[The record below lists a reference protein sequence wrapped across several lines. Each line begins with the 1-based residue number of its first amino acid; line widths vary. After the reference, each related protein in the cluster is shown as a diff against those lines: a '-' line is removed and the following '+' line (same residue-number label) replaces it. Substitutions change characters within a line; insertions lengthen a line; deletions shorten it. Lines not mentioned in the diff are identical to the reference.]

1 MIEGDEMENPF
12 FIELEQEPH
21 GWDKLERI
29 LASFLGGALAA
40 LALYLFF
47 VNTEEL
53 WSLLVALD
61 YDQDKVDLIAI
72 AGSAVVALLLTIF
85 LESKKA
91 RPANSEKLHYW
102 FQAIIRY
109 FLAYV
114 FLIYGF
120 AKVFHN
126 QFYSFSS
133 TLDMPLGE
141 ITGLT
146 LTWRFFG
153 YSYAYTLFVASS
165 QIIGSILLFYRRTTT
180 LGAVLLLPV
189 ISNIVFVNFTHNI
202 PVRLY
207 SAIYLMMVLYLLF
220 GDIKR
225 LKALFWDNRTF
236 GGRAF
241 PIFSKRRLRLL
252 VKYFVIIIFFTIA
265 VSENYYYYVTA
276 QRITTPLY
284 GVWEV
289 EDYQVNGVSR
299 AADADPSVWKKVY
312 FESDMFVSIKTGEP
326 KPEVYISKLASQNQ
340 TIKLMNRN
348 QYNTSEEGSFD
359 FEGSYQLVSD
369 HNLIIKVSNG
379 ADTIR
384 VTLKR
389 LR

>member
-1 MIEGDEMENPF
+1 MESPD
-12 FIELEQEPH
+12 LEQERNV
-21 GWDKLERI
+21 WDKLERI
-29 LASFLGGALAA
+29 LANFLAGALAA

-47 VNTEEL
+47 SNTEEL

-61 YDQDKVDLIAI
+61 YDHNKADLIAI
-72 AGSAVVALLLTIF
+72 AGSAVAGLLLIVF
-85 LESKKA
+85 LEWKKG

-102 FQAIIRY
+102 LQAIIRY
-109 FLAYV
+109 MLAYI
-114 FLIYGF
+114 FLVYGF

-126 QFYSFSS
+126 QFYSLSS

-141 ITGLT
+141 ISGLE

-153 YSYAYTLFVASS
+153 YSYAYTLFIASS
-165 QIIGSILLFYRRTTT
+165 QIIGSTLLFYRRTTT

-207 SAIYLMMVLYLLF
+207 STFYLVMVLYLLSA
-220 GDIKR
+220 DIKR

-241 PIFSKRRLRLL
+241 PTFSKRRLRL
-252 VKYFVIIIFFTIA
+252 VIKYVVIIIFFASA
-265 VSENYYYYVTA
+265 VGESYYAYIIS

-289 EDYQVNGVSR
+289 EDYQVNGDSR

-312 FESDMFVSIKTGEP
+312 FESDMFVAIKASEP
-326 KPEVYISKLASQNQ
+326 KPEIFISKLDSQNQ
-340 TIKLMNRN
+340 TIKLLNEKK
-348 QYNTSEEGSFD
+348 YNPSV
-359 FEGSYQLVSD
+359 EGSYDFAGSYELVSG
-369 HNLIIKVSNG
+369 HTLITKVSNG
-379 ADTIR
+379 TDTIC
-384 VTLKR
+384 VTLKK